1 MKGIP
6 KNPDHAILMF
16 NPIDKDVFSEE
27 GKYVFVGKTHGSK
40 TIDNTNMKK
49 IQDVVSKFPRLHH
62 IEFSKANDGVYTWL
76 LYSTGNRSDIRF
88 VATEVVSP
96 FEIGTRHQA
105 LAYNSRID
113 ASTIYAGGE
122 LVKKDGKIMFNLLS
136 GTYSRPILVHNFDK
150 SLQHKMI
157 RAFQV
162 YFPDAE
168 YDNSGSSYIYNV
180 STVPNTILQLYKD
193 IGYTVRL
200 FDTRKDYVDFS
211 NKFWNLDFKIDLAQ
225 KKMAEEANNTQKNV
239 WRDMYINNL
248 QGLIDLLET
257 KKGGLRKTRRN
268 KRSRS
273 GKDLAPSKL

>member
-1 MKGIP
+1 MKGIS

-16 NPIDKDVFSEE
+16 NPIDMDVFDED
-27 GKYVFVGKTHGSK
+27 GKYVFVGKTYGSQ
-40 TIDNTNMKK
+40 IANAANMKK
-49 IQDVVSKFPRLHH
+49 IQDVLSKFPRFNHVEL
-62 IEFSKANDGVYTWL
+62 SKANDGVYTWL

-122 LVKKDGKIMFNLLS
+122 LVKKDGRMLFNLLS
-136 GTYSRPILVHNFDK
+136 GTYSKPILVHNFDK
-150 SLQHKMI
+150 SLQNERI

-168 YDNSGSSYIYNV
+168 YDTLGSSYIYNV

-193 IGYTVRL
+193 IGYTVRV
-200 FDTRKDYVDFS
+200 FDVRKDYVQFA
-211 NKFWNLDFKIDLAQ
+211 NTFWNFNFTIEHAHQ
-225 KKMAEEANNTQKNV
+225 KMVEETNDTQKDV
-239 WRDMYINNL
+239 WRNMYIKNL
-248 QGLIDLLET
+248 QGLIELLQT
-257 KKGGLRKTRRN
+257 KNKHKGGARKTRRN
-268 KRSRS
+268 K
-273 GKDLAPSKL
+273 K

>member
-1 MKGIP
+1 MKGIS

-16 NPIDKDVFSEE
+16 NPIDMDVFDED
-27 GKYVFVGKTHGSK
+27 GKYVFVGKTYGSK
-40 TIDNTNMKK
+40 IVSNENMKK
-49 IQDVVSKFPRLHH
+49 TQDVLSKFPRFNH
-62 IEFSKANDGVYTWL
+62 IELSKAKDGVYTWL
-76 LYSTGNRSDIRF
+76 MYSTGNRPVIRF

-122 LVKKDGKIMFNLLS
+122 LVKKDGTITFNLRS
-136 GTYSRPILVHNFDK
+136 GTYSKPILVHNFNK
-150 SLQHKMI
+150 SLQNEMI

-168 YDNSGSSYIYNV
+168 YDTSGSSYVYNV

-200 FDTRKDYVDFS
+200 FDTRKDYIDFS
-211 NKFWNLDFKIDLAQ
+211 NKFWNLDFTIDHAH
-225 KKMAEEANNTQKNV
+225 KKMTEETNDIQKSV
-239 WRDMYINNL
+239 WRNMYVDNI
-248 QGLIDLLET
+248 QGLIDLLQT
-257 KKGGLRKTRRN
+257 KKGGVRKTRRN
-268 KRSRS
+268 KKERR
-273 GKDLAPSKL
+273 